1 MRDPEVRTVT
11 TPNRRTIHRAP
22 VPLRLPAV
30 ALSCVLL
37 SACAIGPDY
46 RQPPPVHVGSGWS
59 LPVAPEVG
67 PEDYANWWI
76 TLGDPVLDRLIDA
89 ALAEN
94 LDLYQAAARV
104 DEARAVRDRVAG
116 GSAPVVDAGA
126 SVGRRRQSE
135 NGSLPISAIPG
146 MATTQTIHDVG
157 FDAAWELDLF
167 GRNRRA
173 LEGAEARL
181 HAAGLEAEGVRMRV
195 VAEVART
202 WFTAVGTGLEM
213 RAQQAAVEA
222 QRRSIVL
229 LRLRQAAGDAAIADV
244 DAAQAQ
250 LSAAEAALPPIRARE
265 RAALMALAVLV
276 GEPPERGLLLLEE
289 QSGLPPL
296 AGIPAGERA
305 DLLRRRPDV
314 LVAERRLAA
323 ASADTGVA
331 TAELFPKLSI
341 GVGGGFQALDVG
353 QLFDSGSSRFGL
365 VPMVSWR
372 IFDGG
377 RVRAEI
383 RAREAAEWQ
392 AALAY
397 EQAVLVAL
405 GDAETALG
413 NYRAG
418 LIALE
423 RHQVAIEAGR
433 RSYDHVAMRHAM
445 GTAALADL
453 LVAERQLN
461 EAQAAMVR
469 AQTAAAV
476 QLVALYKALGGGWE
490 GA

>member
-1 MRDPEVRTVT
+1 MRDREERTVT
-11 TPNRRTIHRAP
+11 TSTRPGPFRP
-22 VPLRLPAV
+22 SVLLRLPAV

-37 SACAIGPDY
+37 SACTVGPDY

-59 LPVAPEVG
+59 LPVAPEAG
-67 PEDYANWWI
+67 LEDYADWWS
-76 TLGDPVLDRLIDA
+76 TLRDPMLDRLIDA

-94 LDLYQAAARV
+94 LELYQAAARV

-116 GSAPVVDAGA
+116 GSAPVVEAAA
-126 SVGRRRQSE
+126 SVSRHRQSE
-135 NGSLPISAIPG
+135 NGALPISAIRG
-146 MATTQTIHDVG
+146 MDTTQTIHDIG

-173 LEGAEARL
+173 LQGADARL

-213 RAQQAAVEA
+213 QAQQAAVEA
-222 QRRSIVL
+222 QRRSLEL
-229 LRLRQAAGDAAIADV
+229 LRVRQTVGDASIADV
-244 DAAQAQ
+244 DVAQAQ
-250 LSAAEAALPPIRARE
+250 LSVAEATLPPIRARE
-265 RAALMALAVLV
+265 RAALLALAVLV
-276 GEPPERGLLLLEE
+276 GEPPERGLLLLEKE
-289 QSGLPPL
+289 SGLPAL
-296 AGIPAGERA
+296 AEVPVGERA

-314 LVAERRLAA
+314 LVAERQLAA
-323 ASADTGVA
+323 ASADIGVA
-331 TAELFPKLSI
+331 TAELFPKLTI
-341 GVGGGFQALDVG
+341 GVGGGFQALDAD

-383 RAREAAEWQ
+383 RAREAAEWR

-397 EQAVLVAL
+397 EQAVLGAL

-418 LIALE
+418 LISLE
-423 RHQVAIEAGR
+423 RHQVAAEASQR
-433 RSYDHVAMRHAM
+433 VYNHVAMRHAT
-445 GTAALADL
+445 GTAALVEV
-453 LVAERQLN
+453 LVAQRHLN
-461 EAQAAMVR
+461 EAQVAMIR
-469 AQTAAAV
+469 AHTTAAV
-476 QLVALYKALGGGWE
+476 HLVALYKALGGGWE
-490 GA
+490 AA